1 MILPAILALVAL
13 ALIAERAEQR
23 SRRYYH
29 DQFFLRAS
37 GFFTGAALVL
47 FIVFLAQ

>member
-1 MILPAILALVAL
+1 MLLPAILAFLAL

-37 GFFTGAALVL
+37 GFFTGCAVTLA
-47 FIVFLAQ
+47 IVFLAL